1 MLALVRRAF
10 GHLDAEAGIPEEV
23 GRVGHAQ
30 RVLALLREPKD
41 PGQVRDHLVK
51 EGIGDRGVL
60 EVEEA
65 DVEEGVLKLL
75 DKVGSSVCGGEQ
87 LIVQSWDTGEVV

>member
-1 MLALVRRAF
+1 M
-10 GHLDAEAGIPEEV
+10 
-23 GRVGHAQ
+23 GRIGHAQ

-41 PGQVRDHLVK
+41 PRQVRDHVVK
-51 EGIGDRGVL
+51 EGIGDRRVL

-75 DKVGSSVCGGEQ
+75 DEVGPSVRRGEQ
-87 LIVQSWDTGEVV
+87 CIIQNWDTGEVV